1 VIAPVTA
8 AEENARPN
16 LSGRRVGLIGLGL
29 MGKPMARALAACGA
43 EVTVCSRSRAPV
55 DELAGEGMTPAPT
68 PADVAAQVD
77 DIILMLTDTPAV
89 EAVSA
94 ASAPALGPGKL
105 IIDMGTTAVLATRG
119 FAAAVAARGAEWLD
133 APVSGGTAAAGTATL
148 TIMAGGSAA
157 AFARALP
164 LFQAMGRRITHVG
177 DVGAGQVAKA
187 ANQVIVGLTIGAVA
201 EALALVRAAGVDP
214 AKVREAI
221 RGGFA
226 ESRILEL
233 HGGRMVADDFA
244 PGARATVQ
252 AKDMRQALDLAAA
265 FGLDLPAT
273 ALSRELYEK
282 LIDQG
287 GGGLDHAALYRLY

>member
-1 VIAPVTA
+1 VIPPVTA

-55 DELAGEGMTPAPT
+55 DELAGEGMIPAPT
-68 PADVAAQVD
+68 PAEVAARVD

-201 EALALVRAAGVDP
+201 EALALARAAGVDP

-252 AKDMRQALDLAAA
+252 AKDMRQALELAAA
-265 FGLDLPAT
+265 CGLDLPAT